1 MCFITS
7 SQSMLLN
14 NNSYSVNKLVFIWFK
29 INIPPMNCPCRSAVW
44 ASGSECVSQQRGYG
58 PHTRDKETRNSPGTP
73 EKLGTGNQDVRLGA
87 SSVFLLWFLR
97 ETPSLGGC
105 RAWFQSHCS
114 NTEGIQLKQRPLL
127 QKITLLGWFEVQGTP
142 CRLGHRDI
150 LFPPYSKNNMRF

>member
-14 NNSYSVNKLVFIWFK
+14 NNSYSVKKLVFIWFK

-105 RAWFQSHCS
+105 R
-114 NTEGIQLKQRPLL
+114 T
-127 QKITLLGWFEVQGTP
+127 
-142 CRLGHRDI
+142 
-150 LFPPYSKNNMRF
+150 